1 MKRIMHG
8 STLVE
13 TLVMML
19 VAGIVFLGVMEAL
32 SLFSKIMTRR
42 SAVLYEIGLQRDG
55 FYRLE
60 QLLSTADSLTI
71 PDHYPVPALFRWEK
85 GRCSSLRCE
94 DSVLLWQSESFRDTL
109 LRRAGQMRLYRGK
122 EDTLVVDVEDY
133 AFKFVLSPTEREQY
147 EETISEIENGFGY
160 EDTQVKTF

>member
-1 MKRIMHG
+1 MKRSMHG

-32 SLFSKIMTRR
+32 SLFSGITARR
-42 SAVLYEIGLQRDG
+42 SAALYEIGVQRDG

-60 QLLSTADSLTI
+60 QLLSTADSLTA
-71 PDHYPVPALFRWEK
+71 PDHYPVTALLRWEK
-85 GRCSSLRCE
+85 GRCSSLRSE

-109 LRRAGQMRLYRGK
+109 LRRVGQMRFYRGSA
-122 EDTLVVDVEDY
+122 DTLAVDIADY
-133 AFKFVLSPTEREQY
+133 TFKFVLSPTEREQY
-147 EETISEIENGFGY
+147 EEAISEIEDGFEY
-160 EDTQVKTF
+160 EDAQVKTF